1 MEYKAISLFSG
12 GMGLDLG
19 LEKAGI
25 DVRLCLDF
33 DKFCCETI
41 RKNRPNVP
49 VLEGKVEN
57 YTSK

>member
-33 DKFCCETI
+33 DKFCCKPYVKI
-41 RKNRPNVP
+41 A
-49 VLEGKVEN
+49 LMSL
-57 YTSK
+57 Y